1 MNFTENQQ
9 NAIKVRGCSLIISA
23 GAGSGK
29 TAVLT
34 ERILE
39 RVCDENDDCNIN
51 DFLIVTFSR
60 MAAKELNDRIRK
72 KLSER
77 AAEQPHNQKIVRN
90 LALMPLANIMTIDS
104 FCYQIVRQN
113 FQKKGISASVRIA
126 DTAEIE
132 VIREKIMNEVI
143 DGYFE
148 SPEKDEM
155 FFAAYE
161 IFADSKKDEGFIQ
174 TLLSLEWKLSNITDR
189 DGFCKR
195 IIKGYRDVADG
206 ADLFSTEFGR
216 RIADYIKDEA
226 DKTMSA
232 MQNAMDACA
241 KYEILLNKYYPVIE
255 DCFEFARSVYY
266 AANESYEK
274 TYGIVNE
281 YVKPTFRGKN
291 IPQTFEEPC
300 LKIGI
305 HGAKSI
311 AFDGFVKEI
320 KGLCCCDS
328 DLLKLA
334 ADDTGR
340 VLDKIFEIV
349 DRFKD
354 VLDKRKKELGI
365 IEFSDAE
372 RYALELLV
380 ESFEPFKVTELAKEL
395 SDSFEEIYIDEYQ
408 DVNPLQ
414 DMIFRA
420 VAKNRASDGEC
431 NRFMVGDIKQSIYRF
446 RGARSEIFMSYRDSF
461 EDVKSPSGK
470 AKRIF
475 MGDNFRCS
483 KSVIDLTN
491 NIFRKLMGKFYGDGD
506 ALTFSRT
513 EKVEIKHK
521 VKLVGF
527 RHDSEICEGAS
538 TSEIEAAIICD
549 KIKEIVNN
557 PKYTSSDGKAFTY
570 SDIGILA
577 HDKNTLAIYEGVLND
592 CGIPSFCNSGES
604 FYAKKEVLLCINL
617 LNAIDN
623 PERDIYLAGFMRSF
637 AGEFTDDELAII
649 KNTFKSMSLYRA
661 VINYSEKGED
671 TALCEKCRNFI
682 EKIRSWRTYSR
693 GKGADKLI
701 WKLYSDTDMLNFC
714 ASSSFT
720 NDPKGARKNLMKL
733 YQMARDFSKTS
744 FRGTG
749 AFLEYVN
756 STMNSKNK
764 VKAERVLTGDC
775 VSLMTVHASKGLE
788 FPVCFVTGLSKK
800 FNKTDEREKL
810 VFTESAG
817 IGLKLCDTEGI
828 KCTDSGTGLVNIETP
843 YRKFAANVTGKEL
856 GEEEIRVL
864 YVALTRA
871 RDMLFLTSSFP
882 KNVEGTIEDALA
894 YSMSKRFDMCNNY
907 FSMIVSSLIG
917 ESALAPF
924 FEAAGKSMICTDY
937 EAERYLECEYIDAR
951 FAKEIY
957 DRVTCTKDVREETH
971 NDCGIDEE
979 LFKELCA
986 IGAFRPKAASLP
998 SKVTVSRLK
1007 KGLIDEEALVNA
1019 AEKEA
1024 LPEEKQIPR
1033 FIIGEKE
1040 ADGAEK
1046 GTALHMFMQFCDFDL
1061 SQQNI
1066 NAEAERLTKEGFID
1080 ERQRS
1085 LLDTAKLEEFFTSD
1099 FYRQIR
1105 NSGKIYREQR
1115 FNLGVDVFDDSLS
1128 DEVLV
1133 QGVIDLFYENS
1144 DGTYTVVDFKTDR
1157 VFGDGAEETLIERH
1171 KEQLMYYKRA
1181 VEEMTGM
1188 PVSKTVIYSFSLMK
1202 GIEIV

>member
-1 MNFTENQQ
+1 MNFTENQK
-9 NAIKVRGCSLIISA
+9 NAINVRNCSLIISA

-39 RVCDENDDCNIN
+39 RICNENDDCNIN

-60 MAAKELNDRIRK
+60 MAAKELCDRIRK

-77 AAEQPHNQKIVRN
+77 ASEQPGNQKIVRN

-104 FCYQIVRQN
+104 FCYQIVRRN
-113 FQKKGISASVRIA
+113 FQRIGISASVRIA

-148 SPEKDEM
+148 SSEKDEM

-161 IFADSKKDEGFIQ
+161 IFADSKKDENFVQ

-189 DGFCKR
+189 DGFCKS
-195 IIKGYRDVADG
+195 IIKGYREVAQG
-206 ADLFSTEFGR
+206 KDLFSTEFGR
-216 RIADYIKDEA
+216 KIADYIKDEA

-255 DCFEFARSVYY
+255 NCFEFARSVYH
-266 AANESYEK
+266 AADESYEK
-274 TYGIVNE
+274 TYSIVNE
-281 YVKPTFRGKN
+281 YIKPTFRGKN
-291 IPQTFEEPC
+291 VPTTFENPC
-300 LKIGI
+300 LKIGVY
-305 HGAKSI
+305 GAKSL
-311 AFDGFVKEI
+311 AFDGFLREMKE
-320 KGLCCCDS
+320 LCCCDGA
-328 DLLKLA
+328 LLKLA
-334 ADDTGR
+334 AEDTGN

-349 DRFKD
+349 DRFKET
-354 VLDKRKKELGI
+354 LDKRKKELGI

-414 DMIFRA
+414 DMIFKA
-420 VAKNRASDGEC
+420 VAKNRDSDGEC

-461 EDVKSPSGK
+461 EDIESSSGR

-513 EKVEIKHK
+513 EKLEVKHK
-521 VKLVGF
+521 VKLLGF
-527 RHDSEICEGAS
+527 HHDSKICEGAS
-538 TSEIEAAIICD
+538 STEIEAAIICG

-557 PKYTSSDGKAFTY
+557 PEYTDSDGKTFTY

-577 HDKNTLAIYEGVLND
+577 HDKNTLAIYESVLND

-649 KNTFKSMSLYRA
+649 KNAYRYMSLYRA
-661 VINYSEKGED
+661 VINYSENGED
-671 TALCEKCRNFI
+671 TALSVKCRDFI

-720 NDPKGARKNLMKL
+720 HDPKGARKNLMKL

-843 YRKFAANVTGKEL
+843 FRKFAANVTGKEL
-856 GEEEIRVL
+856 GDEEIRVL

-871 RDMLFLTSSFP
+871 RDMLFLTASFP
-882 KNVEGTIEDALA
+882 KSVDGTIDDALA
-894 YSMSKRFDMCNNY
+894 YSMSNRFDMCNNY
-907 FSMIVSSLIG
+907 FSLILSSLIG
-917 ESALAPF
+917 ESALEPF
-924 FEAAGKSMICTDY
+924 FEAAGRSMIYTGF
-937 EAERYLECEYIDAR
+937 EAEKYLECEYMDAF

-957 DRVTCTKDVREETH
+957 DRITCPEEAENEMHT
-971 NDCGIDEE
+971 DYGIDEE
-979 LFKELCA
+979 LLGKLEA
-986 IGAFRPKAASLP
+986 IGNFRPKAASLP
-998 SKVTVSRLK
+998 AKVTVSKLK

-1024 LPEEKQIPR
+1024 LPDEKQIPR
-1033 FIIGEKE
+1033 FILGEKE

-1046 GTALHMFMQFCDFDL
+1046 GTALHMFMQFCDFEA
-1061 SQQNI
+1061 
-1066 NAEAERLTKEGFID
+1066 AETDIEEEAQRLCVEGFID
-1080 ERQRS
+1080 ERQKN
-1085 LLDTAKLEEFFTSD
+1085 LLDIAKLKEFFASD
-1099 FYRQIR
+1099 FYKEIR
-1105 NSGKIYREQR
+1105 NSKKIYREQR
-1115 FNLGVDVFDDSLS
+1115 FNLGVDVFDNSLS

-1133 QGVIDLFYENS
+1133 QGVIDLFYENG

-1157 VFGDGAEETLIERH
+1157 AFGDGAEKTLIDRH

-1181 VEEMTGM
+1181 VEEMTGAK
-1188 PVSKTVIYSFSLMK
+1188 VSSTLIYSFSLMRR
-1202 GIEIV
+1202 IEV